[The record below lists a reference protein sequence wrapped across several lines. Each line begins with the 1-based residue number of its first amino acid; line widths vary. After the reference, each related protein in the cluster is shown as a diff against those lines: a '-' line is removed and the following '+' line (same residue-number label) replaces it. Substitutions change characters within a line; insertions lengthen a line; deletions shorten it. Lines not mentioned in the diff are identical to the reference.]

1 MEKDTKRKSQCFAD
15 FSVDYVKQFS
25 ANDIA
30 HAIQEAVIDID
41 YNKIVR
47 ATHLL
52 HGTDSILPTPNV
64 DKEINDHKQVPEY
77 PEIFNK
83 EVQWLIHG
91 VFHKI
96 GFYDYKK

>member
-30 HAIQEAVIDID
+30 HAIQEAVKNDNF
-41 YNKIVR
+41 NKIVKQ
-47 ATHLL
+47 AILFKETNN
-52 HGTDSILPTPNV
+52 DSEL
-64 DKEINDHKQVPEY
+64 VPAY
-77 PEIFNK
+77 PDEFN
-83 EVQWLIHG
+83 EQVQWLIHG

-96 GFYDYKK
+96 GFYDYRN